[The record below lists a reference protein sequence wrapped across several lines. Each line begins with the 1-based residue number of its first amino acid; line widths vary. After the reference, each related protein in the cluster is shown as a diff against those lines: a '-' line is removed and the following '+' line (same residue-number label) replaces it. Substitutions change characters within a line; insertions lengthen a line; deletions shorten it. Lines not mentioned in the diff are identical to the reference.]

1 MREHRALNTILEPGG
16 ITPVYQPIMHVDG
29 AATLTGFECLSR
41 GPKGTNFESA
51 KVMFEYVR
59 LKREE
64 TLVDR
69 ACVAMALANAPRHES
84 LQLTVNVH
92 ASTLGRDREFVDF
105 LCSTAGEHGVS
116 CERLT
121 VEIVEHAPPWDSAGF
136 AHTLARLRDTG
147 MRISL
152 DDVGLGQSNFKMI
165 LDVRPDFMKLDRYFV
180 DSCDSDPDRQ
190 AVIET
195 IANLAAHFGAQ
206 VIAEGVDTGEAAEV
220 LQKFGV
226 RYMQGYLF
234 AEPLNVEDA
243 RAFVSGVR

>member
-1 MREHRALNTILEPGG
+1 MQEHRALNTILEPGG
-16 ITPVYQPIMHVDG
+16 ITSVYQPIMHVDG
-29 AATLTGFECLSR
+29 AVSLTGFECLSR
-41 GPKGTNFESA
+41 GPRGTNFESA

-64 TLVDR
+64 TVVDR
-69 ACVAMALANAPRHES
+69 ACVAAALAHAPRHET

-92 ASTLGRDREFVDF
+92 ASTLGRDRAFVDF
-105 LCSTAGEHGVS
+105 LCATANENGIA
-116 CERLT
+116 CDQLT
-121 VEIVEHAPPWDSAGF
+121 VEIVEHAPPWDSTGF
-136 AHTLARLRDTG
+136 AATLDRLREKG

-180 DSCDSDPDRQ
+180 DSCHSDPNRQ

-195 IANLAAHFGAQ
+195 VANLAAHFGAQ
-206 VIAEGVDTGEAAEV
+206 VIAEGVDTGEISET

-234 AEPLNVEDA
+234 AEPLSAEDA
-243 RAFVSGVR
+243 REFAKGR